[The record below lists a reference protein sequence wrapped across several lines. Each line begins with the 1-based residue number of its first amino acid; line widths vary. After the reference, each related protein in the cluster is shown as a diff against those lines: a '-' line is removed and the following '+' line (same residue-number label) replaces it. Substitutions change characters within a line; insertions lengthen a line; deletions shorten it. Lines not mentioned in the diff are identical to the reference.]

1 MMLEMVSL
9 RASRHCRNL
18 RGGRGTVSGPAA
30 PWCVHV
36 CLPGPGPPAPVCV
49 SVPTLP
55 PPPRPGPPARG
66 CPESP
71 PPRSGSPGPPGVAV
85 AVGDGVQAVVA
96 DAVVELQRRD
106 LRRAPVV
113 LSAAPVGAAEE
124 TCGQRR

>member
-55 PPPRPGPPARG
+55 PPPPPAR
-66 CPESP
+66 
-71 PPRSGSPGPPGVAV
+71 SPGPWVSGVPPGPGPRAHLASQSQWETVC
-85 AVGDGVQAVVA
+85 
-96 DAVVELQRRD
+96 RR
-106 LRRAPVV
+106 
-113 LSAAPVGAAEE
+113 
-124 TCGQRR
+124 